1 MIIKN
6 ATILNEQF
14 KFQLADLVLSDTIDQ
29 IIPKGK
35 IEEKSGG
42 TSSDKDILDL
52 QGDLLIP
59 GLIDIHTHGA
69 VGVDAMDENLNY
81 EKWRNYLLENGIT
94 TFFPATVTGD
104 FDKITKALKNLQQA
118 AGVYLEGPFLNAE
131 KNGAHD
137 KTLICPA
144 DPDFI
149 ETIKDKITVIAI
161 APEIEGNMD
170 VIKSLVSKGIL
181 VTIAHSSADYMTGRE
196 AYANGA
202 TLLTHTFNA
211 MNPLTHREPNL
222 IGAALENDKVFCE
235 AISDGVH
242 VHPAVIKILYRI
254 LGPRRMLLISDSMAA
269 TGYPDGEY
277 LLGNLKVIVK
287 DHIAHTEYG
296 AIAGSTTNLMGM
308 VRKAVSFGLPLED
321 VIQMATLTPAR
332 ATGLDN
338 VKGSIAAGKKADLI
352 WCKRD
357 LTICGVIKDGVL
369 VPGITC
375 S

>member
-1 MIIKN
+1 MRIKN
-6 ATILNEQF
+6 ATILNDQF
-14 KFQLADLVLSDTIDQ
+14 TFQLADLVLSDTIDQ
-29 IIPKGK
+29 IIPKDTIG
-35 IEEKSGG
+35 EKSTEEGL
-42 TSSDKDILDL
+42 DIDTLDL

-69 VGVDAMDENLNY
+69 VGVDAMDEKLDY

-104 FDKITKALKNLQQA
+104 FGKVTKSLENLRQA

-149 ETIKDKITVIAI
+149 ETIKNKVTFIAI
-161 APEIEGNMD
+161 APEIEGNME
-170 VIKSLVSKGIL
+170 VIKTLISNGIR
-181 VTIAHSSADYMTGRE
+181 VTLAHSSADYKTGKE

-202 TLLTHTFNA
+202 TQLTHTFNA

-222 IGAALENDKVFCE
+222 IGAALENDRVFCE
-235 AISDGVH
+235 AICDGVH
-242 VHPAVIKILYRI
+242 VHPAVIRILYRI

-296 AIAGSTTNLMGM
+296 AIAGSTTNLMNM
-308 VRKAVSFGLPLED
+308 MRNVVSFGIPMED
-321 VIQMATLTPAR
+321 AIQMATLTPAR
-332 ATGLDN
+332 AAGIDY
-338 VKGSIAAGKKADLI
+338 VKGSIAIGKKADLI
-352 WCKRD
+352 WCKKD
-357 LTICGVIKDGVL
+357 LAICGVIKDGVS
-369 VPGITC
+369 VPGIAC